1 MALET
6 ATTINQL
13 NPLYPVATDGLAQ
26 ADDHMRLIKSTIQNT
41 FPNITGA
48 ITSTQAELNLLD
60 GLTST
65 TAELNKLDGFTGT
78 VTDLN
83 YAKDLR
89 ATGVT
94 STEYD
99 YLDGVTSNLQTQLN
113 SKQPNITGAA
123 TTILSSNLTAN
134 RALYSASDGKIYAS
148 SVTSTELGYLGGVSS
163 GIQTQLNAKQATI
176 TGAAS
181 SGTSSNLT
189 ANRAMITDGSG
200 KMSISAVTAAEL
212 GYLDGVTSN
221 IQTQLNNATSY
232 PLDVRV
238 FTSGS
243 SYTVPAGAK
252 AILIKASGGGGGG
265 SHWIFSGNNAGNGSA
280 GANTT
285 VTNGTLGISI
295 TAKGGAAGIV
305 GTGGYQDF
313 LTGDSGGDVQ
323 RGKGSI
329 GGSAYNNN
337 YDTAAFRGG
346 PANLVT
352 KYVQSSSVG
361 GQTISFTLGAGGAG
375 SSYGR
380 QGETGYVEITVW

>member
-6 ATTINQL
+6 ASYINGL
-13 NPLYPVATDGLAQ
+13 VATNPTATDTVAQ
-26 ADDHMRLIKSTIQNT
+26 ADDHIRLIKAAIKAT
-41 FPNITGA
+41 FPNVTGA
-48 ITSTQAELNLLD
+48 ITATQAEVN
-60 GLTST
+60 T
-65 TAELNKLDGFTGT
+65 LDGFTGT

-94 STEYD
+94 NTEFD
-99 YLDGVTSNLQTQLN
+99 
-113 SKQPNITGAA
+113 
-123 TTILSSNLTAN
+123 
-134 RALYSASDGKIYAS
+134 
-148 SVTSTELGYLGGVSS
+148 
-163 GIQTQLNAKQATI
+163 
-176 TGAAS
+176 
-181 SGTSSNLT
+181 
-189 ANRAMITDGSG
+189 
-200 KMSISAVTAAEL
+200 
-212 GYLDGVTSN
+212 YLDGVTSN
-221 IQTQLNNATSY
+221 IQTQLNSKQPTITGAATTIDSANLTASRALVSDAIGKDAASSTITSTELGYLSGVTSNIQTQFNNVSGY

-280 GANTT
+280 GADTT

-361 GQTISFTLGAGGAG
+361 GQTISFSLGAGGAG